1 MQKCENVEFGA
12 VQKCANLVELE
23 KCCKMSIHLQK
34 IDLDT
39 AENEPTEVSQKVIPK
54 ELGVPLNGSLRRRF

>member
-34 IDLDT
+34 IDFDT
-39 AENEPTEVSQKVIPK
+39 AENKPTEVSVKN
-54 ELGVPLNGSLRRRF
+54 LGCP